1 MSVTELARPPSP
13 QSHSQSEPALPQHLK
28 PVTPPPVS
36 KLKLGYDILMLV
48 AIVVD
53 LLLISIDIILMSSLV
68 THVAEYLNMA
78 DGLHYYQNHFHQPL
92 RTAGEFFTVFLI
104 VELIIRWIIAI
115 RKHHY
120 YRWFFF
126 PFVHW
131 YEVLGCLPQF
141 RALRLLRA
149 FVIGRFLYK
158 LGYQVLPQS
167 WLDTAK
173 FYYEVVLEE
182 LSDRVL
188 LTAINNIR
196 QQLADKQKAKTFL
209 KDTFER
215 NQADIEA
222 AIAAVLKQ
230 ALLPYLQPQQNATNS
245 PAVAE
250 LLASE
255 VGIAIQDGLANTPEL
270 RRYLKL
276 IPIAGSLIEGQ
287 LLQIGQHVG
296 ENVVL
301 ALNQRL
307 LDAQTLDKVVQ
318 QVAQGIVQID
328 PASPQLEALISS
340 IITDVL
346 DGFEAQIKV
355 QQWKHSQHLK
365 I

>member
-1 MSVTELARPPSP
+1 MPANDSALSQTPQPHSPSEA
-13 QSHSQSEPALPQHLK
+13 SE
-28 PVTPPPVS
+28 TVS
-36 KLKLGYDILMLV
+36 KLKLGYDIVMLI

-53 LLLISIDIILMSSLV
+53 LLLISIDIILMSSLL
-68 THVAEYLNMA
+68 THVAEYLGMA
-78 DGLHYYQNHFHQPL
+78 TAIHYYQQHFHQPL

-104 VELIIRWIIAI
+104 VELLLRWLIAI
-115 RKHHY
+115 KKRHY

-167 WLDTAK
+167 WLDSAK

-182 LSDRVL
+182 LSDRVI
-188 LTAINNIR
+188 LTAISNLR
-196 QQLADKQKAKTFL
+196 QQLADKQQAKAFI

-215 NQADIEA
+215 NQVEIETA
-222 AIAAVLKQ
+222 LTALLKQ
-230 ALLPYLQPQQNATNS
+230 ALTPYLQTRQAHNDTTAMG
-245 PAVAE
+245 E
-250 LLASE
+250 ILASE
-255 VGIAIQDGLANTPEL
+255 VGAAVQQGLANTPEL

-301 ALNQRL
+301 ALNKRL
-307 LDAQTLDKVVQ
+307 LAEQSLDKVVQ
-318 QVAQGIVQID
+318 QVVQGLIEID
-328 PASPQLEALISS
+328 PSSPQLEALITR
-340 IITDVL
+340 IIDDAL
-346 DGFEAQIKV
+346 DGFEAQIRV
-355 QQWKHSQHLK
+355 QQWKHKQQLK
-365 I
+365 L